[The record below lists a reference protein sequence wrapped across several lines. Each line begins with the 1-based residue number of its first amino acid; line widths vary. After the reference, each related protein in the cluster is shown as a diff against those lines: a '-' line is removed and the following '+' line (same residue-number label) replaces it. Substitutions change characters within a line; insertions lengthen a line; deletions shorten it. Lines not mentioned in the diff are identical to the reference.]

1 MRKTFLL
8 YTALLCLL
16 LPVLNNCS
24 LFKPKFDPV
33 GHQYAITIQ
42 KDALALMDRAEESFT
57 LYREEV
63 YRLMT
68 RVERAYEHARPLYK
82 NQKVTNIWDALRNPQ
97 GNRLGRFM
105 QEWEKE
111 DTLGDLYIKETKE
124 MLAED
129 FKLLVEIEEGKEK

>member
-1 MRKTFLL
+1 MRKTFLR
-8 YTALLCLL
+8 YIPLLCLL
-16 LPVLNNCS
+16 LLALSNCS

-42 KDALALMDRAEESFT
+42 KDALALMDRAVESFS

-63 YRLMT
+63 YWLMT

-82 NQKVTNIWDALRNPQ
+82 NDKVTAIWDALRNPQ

-105 QEWEKE
+105 LEWEKE
-111 DTLGDLYIKETKE
+111 DTLGDIYIKEAKE
-124 MLAED
+124 MLDED
-129 FKLLVEIEEGKEK
+129 FKLLVEIEEGKKK